1 MSKTKKQSQALA
13 IKLSRER
20 RAGKQI
26 PPPAK
31 GEYSEETRQ
40 RAIHD
45 LEIGKRKRR
54 AAKKTTAKK
63 RGRKA
68 GKRTAKRASKR

>member
-31 GEYSEETRQ
+31 GEYSEETRK

-45 LEIGKRKRR
+45 LEIGSQKRR
-54 AAKKTTAKK
+54 AMKNSVAKK
-63 RGRKA
+63 RTTRK
-68 GKRTAKRASKR
+68 R